1 MTKNVW
7 LGWGIPL
14 VLAAAAT
21 LTAGGQ
27 GPRGTTEPPLVLRS
41 TYGQDLFKF
50 YCSNCHGT
58 DGRGSSPR
66 SSLQKPP
73 PDLTTLSR
81 RNGNVFPRER
91 VRTTVTRGGTAESPG
106 HGTNEMPVWGAIFR
120 GLDPSDT
127 MVEVRI
133 GNLVQYLESIQEP

>member
-1 MTKNVW
+1 MTTNAW
-7 LGWGIPL
+7 LGRAMAL
-14 VLAAAAT
+14 AFLATATFAAAA
-21 LTAGGQ
+21 Q
-27 GPRGTTEPPLVLRS
+27 RPPRETEPPLVLRS

-66 SSLQKPP
+66 SSLQTAP
-73 PDLTTLSR
+73 PDLTTLTR
-81 RNGNVFPRER
+81 RNGNAFPRER
-91 VRTTVTRGGTAESPG
+91 VRTTITRGGTAESPG
-106 HGTNEMPVWGAIFR
+106 HGANEMPVWGAIFR

-133 GNLVQYLESIQEP
+133 GNLVQYLASIQEP